1 MLFRSK
7 FFEGDRV
14 ICSVALE
21 FFFFFLW
28 SEFKV
33 SEIILILIGE

>member
-14 ICSVALE
+14 ICSEALE

-33 SEIILILIGE
+33 SEIILTYIEW

>member
-14 ICSVALE
+14 ICSEALE

-28 SEFKV
+28 SVFKV
-33 SEIILILIGE
+33 SEIILILNGE